1 MLYSTAVFWCAMLR
15 FLAHPK
21 EVFGYKPNSRRGCQ
35 NNREELGFALVGHDF
50 KSVHADNFARCYF
63 KCSLEERCQSVT
75 FLWSK
80 KECQMKKETKK
91 SRPGDFVE
99 NPAATYMENNF
110 RGLSFQLFLFCKK
123 ESGWIFRLTSTHLTM
138 NRRPITIYVH
148 SCKDD
153 FCKEKRL
160 KGELWIMT
168 VPGLSPSPLD
178 DGMFVHCAG
187 LLLKINLSGT
197 CLQR

>member
-1 MLYSTAVFWCAMLR
+1 MINQVFISYSANPNIWSFIHNLQRFHCCLTCFKMLYSTAVFWCAMLR

-80 KECQMKKETKK
+80 KECQMKKET
-91 SRPGDFVE
+91 RDFVE
-99 NPAATYMENNF
+99 NPAATYSIWKTTSEVCPF
-110 RGLSFQLFLFCKK
+110 SCFSFVKK
-123 ESGWIFRLTSTHLTM
+123 
-138 NRRPITIYVH
+138 NRVGY
-148 SCKDD
+148 
-153 FCKEKRL
+153 L
-160 KGELWIMT
+160 G
-168 VPGLSPSPLD
+168 
-178 DGMFVHCAG
+178 
-187 LLLKINLSGT
+187 
-197 CLQR
+197 